1 MKSLLLTIGF
11 AGLAGMALGATPPAS
26 QPGYTEL
33 KAADFQ
39 KTIDG
44 KPVSLYVIKNRA
56 GVSVA
61 LTNYG
66 ARIEQI
72 LVPDRK
78 GKLGDIAQGY
88 ATIDGVLQGEAS
100 MGAFIGRY
108 ANRIGKGQFTLDGKS
123 YQLAI
128 NDLSTPPAP
137 PRQNTLH
144 GGKKGSRFVVFDARQ
159 LSPSSVEMD
168 YVFKDGEENFPGT
181 LPVRVVYT
189 LGNDNTLTIEWASA
203 ADDKT
208 TVANYT
214 QHTFFNLSGDLGSS
228 IYDQVLTLNADKV
241 LESDATLVPD
251 GKVIPVAG
259 TVQDF
264 TKPKPIGR
272 DIEQKVPALIGAGGF
287 DFSYVINNWKGDGS
301 LVLAGRA
308 SDPKSGRVLEVWT
321 TEPGVQFYSGN
332 FLDGSAPRDVGKGGA
347 VFKFRS
353 AFCLEASHYPDSVN
367 HPEFPTTTLQP
378 GQWYTGKIV
387 YKFLTA
393 K

>member
-1 MKSLLLTIGF
+1 MKSLLLAIGF
-11 AGLAGMALGATPPAS
+11 VGMAGLAFGAQPPAA
-26 QPGYTEL
+26 QPAYTEL

-44 KPVSLYVIKNRA
+44 KPVSLYVIRNRA

-61 LTNYG
+61 ITNYG

-72 LVPDRK
+72 LVPDRH

-88 ATIDGVLQGEAS
+88 PTIDKVLAGQAS

-108 ANRIGKGQFTLDGKS
+108 ANRIGKGQFTLEGKS
-123 YQLAI
+123 FQLAI
-128 NDLSTPPAP
+128 NDLATPPAP

-144 GGKKGSRFVVFDARQ
+144 GGQKGSRFVVFDARQ
-159 LSPSSVEMD
+159 LSPSSVEMS

-189 LGNDNTLTIEWASA
+189 LGNDNTLTIEWASV

-208 TVANYT
+208 TVANFT

-228 IYDQVLTLNADKV
+228 IYDHQLTLNADKV
-241 LESDATLVPD
+241 LESDATLVPN
-251 GKVIPVAG
+251 GKINPVAG
-259 TVQDF
+259 TVLDF
-264 TKPKPIGR
+264 TKAKPIGR

-287 DFSYVINNWKGDGS
+287 DHSFVINNWTGKG

-308 SDPKSGRVLEVWT
+308 SEPKSGRVLEVWT

-332 FLDGSAPRDVGKGGA
+332 FLEGQVPRDVGKGGA

-353 AFCLEASHYPDSVN
+353 GFCLEASHYPDSVN

-387 YKFLTA
+387 YRFLTD
-393 K
+393 KK